1 MDKKDV
7 VQVIG
12 AVAAGTLLGSCSTS
26 SAEQLIIMGAASTRV
41 INEDLQAEVEDT
53 SLEFNNAG
61 SGTLV
66 SQLEEGAPG
75 DVFISADKE
84 AMDKAIAAG
93 VVVDPVEVA
102 TNSLVVIVPKDNPA
116 KITSFADLGSA
127 DAVIT
132 VYDEQ
137 VPCGRVAKELEE
149 VNNITIQADSLEQS
163 VSDVAGK
170 VSSGEADA
178 GLVYATDAAALGD
191 SVRSIDIPHA
201 QEHRNTLM
209 AAVVKNS
216 ANQAKAAEIVGLLAG
231 KDFAV
236 TWEKHGFDPVS
247 G

>member
-1 MDKKDV
+1 MGTRNAIA
-7 VQVIG
+7 VIG
-12 AVAAGTLLGSCSTS
+12 VVAAGALFGSCSTS
-26 SAEQLIIMGAASTRV
+26 STDQLIIMGAASTRV
-41 INEDLQAEVEDT
+41 INEDLQAKVKDT
-53 SLEFNNAG
+53 TLEFHNAG

-66 SQLEEGAPG
+66 SHLEEGAPG
-75 DVFISADKE
+75 DVFIAADKE
-84 AMDKAIAAG
+84 AMDKALAAG
-93 VVVDPVEVA
+93 VVVDPVEVS
-102 TNSLVVIVPKDNPA
+102 TNSLVLIVPKDNPA

-132 VYDEQ
+132 VCDEQ
-137 VPCGRVAKELEE
+137 VPCGRVSKKLEAA
-149 VNNITIQADSLEQS
+149 NDIAIQADSLEQS

-191 SVRSIDIPHA
+191 SVHSIDIPHA
-201 QEHRNTLM
+201 HEHRNTLM

-216 ANQAKAAEIVGLLAG
+216 ANQAKAAELVELLAA
-231 KDFAV
+231 KDFAA